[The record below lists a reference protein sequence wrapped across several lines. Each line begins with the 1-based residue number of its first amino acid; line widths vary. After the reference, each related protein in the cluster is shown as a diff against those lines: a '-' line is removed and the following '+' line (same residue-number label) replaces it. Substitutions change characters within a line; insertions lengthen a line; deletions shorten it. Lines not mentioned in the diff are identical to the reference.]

1 MIQPFQSNTRE
12 RSPLCWGIAT
22 WLLAGLLALGYA
34 PDALAQ
40 TDMEL
45 AEYYFNE
52 GSYPQAKLYLEGIWK
67 KNKTNAVYKMYY
79 ATLLAWMISTP
90 QKTSSSPG

>member
-1 MIQPFQSNTRE
+1 MSA
-12 RSPLCWGIAT
+12 C
-22 WLLAGLLALGYA
+22 LLAGALMFGMSNRA
-34 PDALAQ
+34 HSQ

-67 KNKTNAVYKMYY
+67 KNKTNAVYTMYY
-79 ATLLAWMISTP
+79 ATLLALDDFETCLLY
-90 QKTSSSPG
+90 TSDAADE